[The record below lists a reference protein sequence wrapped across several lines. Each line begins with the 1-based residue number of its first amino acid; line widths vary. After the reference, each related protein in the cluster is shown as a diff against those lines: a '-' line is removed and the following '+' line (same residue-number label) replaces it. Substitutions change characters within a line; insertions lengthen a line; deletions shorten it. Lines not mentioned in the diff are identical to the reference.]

1 MKNLSKYISVTHRRS
16 QIFYAEH
23 LGKLGVTSG
32 QFMYIVCICEN
43 PGYTQDELSQQ
54 LIIDK
59 STVAKVLFQLEAN
72 GFITKIT
79 NSNDRR
85 AFNIFPT
92 DKALTIYPKILEI
105 KDQWHHEMTEG
116 LSDIECDVFQKLM
129 EKVME
134 NSIKNC
140 K

>member
-1 MKNLSKYISVTHRRS
+1 MKNLSRYISVTHRRS
-16 QIFYAEH
+16 QIFYTES
-23 LGKLGVTSG
+23 LEKLGITSG
-32 QFMYIVCICEN
+32 QFMYIVSICEN

-59 STVAKVLFQLEAN
+59 STAAKVLSQLEAN
-72 GFITKIT
+72 GFITKTT

-85 AFNIFPT
+85 VFNVFPT
-92 DKALTIYPKILEI
+92 DKALAIYPKILEI
-105 KDQWHHEMTEG
+105 KDQWHHKITEN
-116 LSDIECDVFQKLM
+116 LSDIECDVFEKLM

>member
-1 MKNLSKYISVTHRRS
+1 MKDLSKYISVAHRRS
-16 QIFYAEH
+16 QIFYTEH
-23 LGKLGVTSG
+23 LEKLGVTSG
-32 QFMYIVCICEN
+32 QFMYIVCICKN

-59 STVAKVLFQLEAN
+59 STVAKVLSQLEAN
-72 GFITKIT
+72 GFITKAT
-79 NSNDRR
+79 NLNDRR

-92 DKALTIYPKILEI
+92 GKAIDVYPKILEI
-105 KDQWHHEMTEG
+105 KDQWHHRITEN

-134 NSIKNC
+134 NSIKTW

>member
-1 MKNLSKYISVTHRRS
+1 
-16 QIFYAEH
+16 
-23 LGKLGVTSG
+23 
-32 QFMYIVCICEN
+32 MYIVCICEK

-59 STVAKVLFQLEAN
+59 STVTKVLSQLEAI
-72 GFITKIT
+72 GFITKT
-79 NSNDRR
+79 KSSNDRR

-92 DKALTIYPKILEI
+92 DKALTIYPRILEI
-105 KDQWHHEMTEG
+105 KDEWHHRITEN
-116 LSDIECDVFQKLM
+116 LSDIECDVFERLM

>member
-1 MKNLSKYISVTHRRS
+1 MKDLSKYVSVTHRRS
-16 QIFYAEH
+16 QIFYTEH
-23 LGKLGVTSG
+23 LQKLGISSG
-32 QFMYIVCICEN
+32 QFMYIVCICDN
-43 PGYTQDELSQQ
+43 PGYTQDELSQR

-59 STVAKVLFQLEAN
+59 STVTKVLSQLEAM
-72 GFITKIT
+72 GFIIKTKS
-79 NSNDRR
+79 SNDRR

-92 DKALTIYPKILEI
+92 DKALAIYPKILEI
-105 KDQWHHEMTEG
+105 KDEWHHRITEN
-116 LSDIECDVFQKLM
+116 LSDIECDVFERLM